1 MTPQAN
7 FAASRRLLLVGFGDV
22 AARLT
27 RQLLALPPAWRV
39 GATVRSPAARA
50 RAASFE
56 LRPFH
61 ADLADRQSLFRACAW
76 AQAIVHLAPPPN
88 TGQTDPHTQH
98 LISALG
104 RPYRDHPLPFVY
116 VSTTG
121 VYGDA
126 KGGAVL
132 ETTPTRPQSARAVR
146 RCNAEE
152 RLRHAASRGLVRL
165 TILRAPGIYAQDR
178 LPLERLKAG
187 TPALQAAE
195 DMWTNHIH
203 ADDLAAMIRA
213 ALYSRRNNRLYN
225 AVDYSDM
232 KMGDYFDAV
241 ADRFG
246 LARPPRMPRHE
257 LATKVSPMMLSFMSE
272 SRRMSPTRIAKELG
286 FVHGY
291 PTVSHTLAR
300 LT

>member
-1 MTPQAN
+1 MMRITM
-7 FAASRRLLLVGFGDV
+7 FAGSTRLLLVGFGDV
-22 AARLT
+22 ANRLT
-27 RQLLALPPAWRV
+27 RQLQSQPSAWKLGAL
-39 GATVRSPAARA
+39 VRSPEAATRA
-50 RAASFE
+50 SALQ
-56 LRPFH
+56 LRRFH
-61 ADLADRQSLFRACAW
+61 ADLADRQSLTRSCAW

-88 TGQTDPHTQH
+88 HGPSDPHTQH
-98 LISALG
+98 LLSTIGAQNRL
-104 RPYRDHPLPFVY
+104 RPILMVY

-126 KGGAVL
+126 AGAAVP
-132 ETTPTRPQSARAVR
+132 ETHPLRPVSARAIR
-146 RCNAEE
+146 RCDAEE
-152 RLRHAASRGLVRL
+152 RLRDAAARGLIRL

-187 TPALQAAE
+187 TPALQASD

-213 ALYSRRNNRLYN
+213 ALFSRRNNRLYN

-241 ADRFG
+241 ADSFA
-246 LARPPRMPRHE
+246 LARPPRLPRAE

-272 SRRMSPTRIAKELG
+272 SRRMSPARIAKELR
-286 FVHGY
+286 FVHQY
-291 PTVSHTLAR
+291 PTVADTLSR